1 MYIGK
6 IPGILPE
13 KKNKQQTYPA
23 LMPKLTEPAKIGDL
37 SVDVLLETETN
48 FDSEVT
54 ENPVEDGS
62 IIADHVQRKPMSL
75 KMQVVFTPT
84 PISFG
89 TVDNNRLQNVAN
101 SLMKIYLNR
110 EPITI
115 KTVDSIY
122 NNMVMVRAP
131 LPKTVKNGICYKMEL
146 EFKYVQIVTQRTEDI
161 PEEYANND
169 AQGKAGTTEKDGGTA
184 TQSNLGTGMTTI
196 QNTSTV
202 KVNTI
207 QADYSVAGE
216 IQTGLEV
223 SVNIAINTI
232 ISSLL

>member
-122 NNMVMVRAP
+122 NNMVMV
-131 LPKTVKNGICYKMEL
+131 
-146 EFKYVQIVTQRTEDI
+146 QIVTQRTEDI

-223 SVNIAINTI
+223 SVNTAINTI

>member
-131 LPKTVKNGICYKMEL
+131 LPKTVKKWY
-146 EFKYVQIVTQRTEDI
+146 
-161 PEEYANND
+161 
-169 AQGKAGTTEKDGGTA
+169 
-184 TQSNLGTGMTTI
+184 
-196 QNTSTV
+196 
-202 KVNTI
+202 
-207 QADYSVAGE
+207 
-216 IQTGLEV
+216 
-223 SVNIAINTI
+223 
-232 ISSLL
+232 LL

>member
-110 EPITI
+110 EP
-115 KTVDSIY
+115 Y
-122 NNMVMVRAP
+122 F
-131 LPKTVKNGICYKMEL
+131 CY
-146 EFKYVQIVTQRTEDI
+146 R
-161 PEEYANND
+161 
-169 AQGKAGTTEKDGGTA
+169 
-184 TQSNLGTGMTTI
+184 
-196 QNTSTV
+196 
-202 KVNTI
+202 
-207 QADYSVAGE
+207 
-216 IQTGLEV
+216 
-223 SVNIAINTI
+223 
-232 ISSLL
+232 